1 MLQEFVRL
9 AVYVPVD
16 VQEILRTFREFD
28 FAGSVGTY
36 RAVAEISSGVET
48 FVPTAD
54 AAPTHGVAGSA
65 STVPS
70 ARLVTYIPAG
80 TPGEEL
86 DRLVDAIASVHPWEH
101 PLIELDRVSE
111 PVWKPSTSTAGDG
124 LSGPA
129 ACRSAGM
136 RARVL
141 MIRVCDSQEQRGTR
155 ACPGYAGRARPAQG
169 R

>member
-16 VQEILRTFREFD
+16 EGSQDADLTAVSAVQEILRTFREFD

-80 TPGEEL
+80 TPEEEL
-86 DRLVDAIASVHPWEH
+86 DGLVDAIASVHPWEH
-101 PLIELDRVSE
+101 PLIELDRVSLWM
-111 PVWKPSTSTAGDG
+111 PPAG
-124 LSGPA
+124 
-129 ACRSAGM
+129 
-136 RARVL
+136 
-141 MIRVCDSQEQRGTR
+141 
-155 ACPGYAGRARPAQG
+155 
-169 R
+169 

>member
-16 VQEILRTFREFD
+16 EGSQDADLTAVSAVQEILRTFREFD
-28 FAGSVGTY
+28 FAGSVGAY
-36 RAVAEISSGVET
+36 RAVAEISSGMET

-70 ARLVTYIPAG
+70 ARLVTYIPAD

-86 DRLVDAIASVHPWEH
+86 DRLVDAVASVHPWEH
-101 PLIELDRVSE
+101 PVIELDRVSLWM
-111 PVWKPSTSTAGDG
+111 P
-124 LSGPA
+124 
-129 ACRSAGM
+129 
-136 RARVL
+136 
-141 MIRVCDSQEQRGTR
+141 
-155 ACPGYAGRARPAQG
+155 PGG
-169 R
+169 

>member
-16 VQEILRTFREFD
+16 EGSQDADLTAVSAVQEILRTFREFD

-54 AAPTHGVAGSA
+54 AAPTHGVAGSV

-101 PLIELDRVSE
+101 PLIELDRVSLWM
-111 PVWKPSTSTAGDG
+111 PPAG
-124 LSGPA
+124 
-129 ACRSAGM
+129 
-136 RARVL
+136 
-141 MIRVCDSQEQRGTR
+141 
-155 ACPGYAGRARPAQG
+155 
-169 R
+169 

>member
-16 VQEILRTFREFD
+16 EGTQDAGLTAVSAVRDTLRTFREFD
-28 FAGSVGTY
+28 FAGSVGAY
-36 RAVAEISSGVET
+36 RAVAEISSGVEA

-54 AAPTHGVAGSA
+54 ATPTHGVAGIA
-65 STVPS
+65 SNVPS

-101 PLIELDRVSE
+101 PMIELDRVSLWM
-111 PVWKPSTSTAGDG
+111 PPAG
-124 LSGPA
+124 
-129 ACRSAGM
+129 
-136 RARVL
+136 
-141 MIRVCDSQEQRGTR
+141 
-155 ACPGYAGRARPAQG
+155 
-169 R
+169 

>member
-16 VQEILRTFREFD
+16 EGSQDADLTAVSAVQEILRTFREFD
-28 FAGSVGTY
+28 FAGSVGAY
-36 RAVAEISSGVET
+36 RAVAEISSGAET

-70 ARLVTYIPAG
+70 ARLVTYIPAD

-86 DRLVDAIASVHPWEH
+86 DRLVDAVASVHPWEH
-101 PLIELDRVSE
+101 PVIELDRVSLWM
-111 PVWKPSTSTAGDG
+111 P
-124 LSGPA
+124 
-129 ACRSAGM
+129 
-136 RARVL
+136 
-141 MIRVCDSQEQRGTR
+141 
-155 ACPGYAGRARPAQG
+155 PGG
-169 R
+169 

>member
-16 VQEILRTFREFD
+16 EGSQDADLTAVSAVQEILRTFREFD

-70 ARLVTYIPAG
+70 ARLVTYIPAD

-86 DRLVDAIASVHPWEH
+86 DRLVDAVASVHPWEH
-101 PLIELDRVSE
+101 PVIELDRVSLWM
-111 PVWKPSTSTAGDG
+111 P
-124 LSGPA
+124 
-129 ACRSAGM
+129 
-136 RARVL
+136 
-141 MIRVCDSQEQRGTR
+141 
-155 ACPGYAGRARPAQG
+155 PGG
-169 R
+169 

>member
-16 VQEILRTFREFD
+16 EGTQDAGLTAVSAVQEILRTFREFD
-28 FAGSVGTY
+28 FAGSVGAY
-36 RAVAEISSGVET
+36 KAVAELSSGMET

-54 AAPTHGVAGSA
+54 AAPTYGVADSA

-80 TPGEEL
+80 TPGEEV

-101 PLIELDRVSE
+101 PLIELDRVSLWM
-111 PVWKPSTSTAGDG
+111 PPAG
-124 LSGPA
+124 
-129 ACRSAGM
+129 
-136 RARVL
+136 
-141 MIRVCDSQEQRGTR
+141 
-155 ACPGYAGRARPAQG
+155 
-169 R
+169 

>member
-16 VQEILRTFREFD
+16 EGGQDAGLTAVSAVQEILRTFREFD

-36 RAVAEISSGVET
+36 KAVAEISSGVET

-54 AAPTHGVAGSA
+54 AAPTHGVAGIA
-65 STVPS
+65 SNVPS

-101 PLIELDRVSE
+101 PVIELDRVSLWMP
-111 PVWKPSTSTAGDG
+111 PVG
-124 LSGPA
+124 
-129 ACRSAGM
+129 
-136 RARVL
+136 
-141 MIRVCDSQEQRGTR
+141 
-155 ACPGYAGRARPAQG
+155 
-169 R
+169 

>member
-16 VQEILRTFREFD
+16 EGTQDADLTAVSAVAEILRTFRESG
-28 FAGSVGTY
+28 FAGSVGAY
-36 RAVAEISSGVET
+36 KAVAEISSGVET

-54 AAPTHGVAGSA
+54 AAPTHGVADIA

-86 DRLVDAIASVHPWEH
+86 DRLVGAVADVHPSEH
-101 PLIELDRVSE
+101 PLIELDRVSLWM
-111 PVWKPSTSTAGDG
+111 PPAG
-124 LSGPA
+124 
-129 ACRSAGM
+129 
-136 RARVL
+136 
-141 MIRVCDSQEQRGTR
+141 
-155 ACPGYAGRARPAQG
+155 
-169 R
+169 

>member
-16 VQEILRTFREFD
+16 EGSQHEALTAVSAVREILRTFREFD
-28 FAGSVGTY
+28 FAGGVGTY
-36 RAVAEISSGVET
+36 KAVAEISSGVET

-54 AAPTHGVAGSA
+54 AVPAHGAAGIA

-86 DRLVDAIASVHPWEH
+86 DRLVDAVASVHPWEH
-101 PLIELDRVSE
+101 PVIELDRVSLWM
-111 PVWKPSTSTAGDG
+111 PPAG
-124 LSGPA
+124 
-129 ACRSAGM
+129 
-136 RARVL
+136 
-141 MIRVCDSQEQRGTR
+141 
-155 ACPGYAGRARPAQG
+155 
-169 R
+169 

>member
-16 VQEILRTFREFD
+16 EGTPDAGLTAVSAVQEILRTFREFD
-28 FAGSVGTY
+28 IAGSVGAY
-36 RAVAEISSGVET
+36 KAVAELSSGMET

-54 AAPTHGVAGSA
+54 ATPTHGVADTA

-101 PLIELDRVSE
+101 PVIELDRVSLWM
-111 PVWKPSTSTAGDG
+111 PPAG
-124 LSGPA
+124 
-129 ACRSAGM
+129 
-136 RARVL
+136 
-141 MIRVCDSQEQRGTR
+141 
-155 ACPGYAGRARPAQG
+155 
-169 R
+169 

>member
-16 VQEILRTFREFD
+16 EGTQDAGLTAVAAVQEILRTFRECD
-28 FAGSVGTY
+28 FAGSVGAY
-36 RAVAEISSGVET
+36 RAVAEISSGMET

-54 AAPTHGVAGSA
+54 AAPTHGVADSA

-70 ARLVTYIPAG
+70 ARLVTYMPAG

-101 PLIELDRVSE
+101 PVIELDRVSLWM
-111 PVWKPSTSTAGDG
+111 PPAG
-124 LSGPA
+124 
-129 ACRSAGM
+129 
-136 RARVL
+136 
-141 MIRVCDSQEQRGTR
+141 
-155 ACPGYAGRARPAQG
+155 
-169 R
+169 

>member
-16 VQEILRTFREFD
+16 EGSQDADLTAVSAVQEILRTFREFD

-101 PLIELDRVSE
+101 PLIELDRVLTVDASRGLNAE
-111 PVWKPSTSTAGDG
+111 PGLASTYS
-124 LSGPA
+124 SRSKGPA
-129 ACRSAGM
+129 CS
-136 RARVL
+136 RA
-141 MIRVCDSQEQRGTR
+141 
-155 ACPGYAGRARPAQG
+155 AR
-169 R
+169 

>member
-16 VQEILRTFREFD
+16 EGSQDADLTAVSAVQEILRTFREFD

-65 STVPS
+65 STDPS

-80 TPGEEL
+80 RERNSTGWSTPS
-86 DRLVDAIASVHPWEH
+86 RPF
-101 PLIELDRVSE
+101 
-111 PVWKPSTSTAGDG
+111 T
-124 LSGPA
+124 
-129 ACRSAGM
+129 
-136 RARVL
+136 
-141 MIRVCDSQEQRGTR
+141 RGNTR
-155 ACPGYAGRARPAQG
+155 
-169 R
+169 

>member
-16 VQEILRTFREFD
+16 EGTQDAGLTAVSAVQEILRTFRECD
-28 FAGSVGTY
+28 FAGSVGAY
-36 RAVAEISSGVET
+36 RAVAEISSGMET

-54 AAPTHGVAGSA
+54 AAPTHGVADSA

-70 ARLVTYIPAG
+70 ARLVTYMPAG

-101 PLIELDRVSE
+101 PVIELDRVSLWM
-111 PVWKPSTSTAGDG
+111 PPAG
-124 LSGPA
+124 
-129 ACRSAGM
+129 
-136 RARVL
+136 
-141 MIRVCDSQEQRGTR
+141 
-155 ACPGYAGRARPAQG
+155 
-169 R
+169 

>member
-16 VQEILRTFREFD
+16 EGTPDAGLTAVSAVQEILRTFREFD
-28 FAGSVGTY
+28 FAGSVGAY
-36 RAVAEISSGVET
+36 KAVAELSSGMET

-54 AAPTHGVAGSA
+54 AAPTHGVADSA

-101 PLIELDRVSE
+101 PVIELDRVSLWM
-111 PVWKPSTSTAGDG
+111 PPAG
-124 LSGPA
+124 
-129 ACRSAGM
+129 
-136 RARVL
+136 
-141 MIRVCDSQEQRGTR
+141 
-155 ACPGYAGRARPAQG
+155 
-169 R
+169 

>member
-16 VQEILRTFREFD
+16 EGTQDADLTAVPAVQEILRTFRDFD

-36 RAVAEISSGVET
+36 KAVAEISSGMET

-54 AAPTHGVAGSA
+54 AAPTHGVADIA

-101 PLIELDRVSE
+101 PVIELDRVSLWM
-111 PVWKPSTSTAGDG
+111 P
-124 LSGPA
+124 L
-129 ACRSAGM
+129 
-136 RARVL
+136 AR
-141 MIRVCDSQEQRGTR
+141 
-155 ACPGYAGRARPAQG
+155 
-169 R
+169 

>member
-16 VQEILRTFREFD
+16 DGTQDAGLTAVSAVQEILRTFRAFD

-36 RAVAEISSGVET
+36 KAVAEISSGMET

-54 AAPTHGVAGSA
+54 AAPTHGVAGIA
-65 STVPS
+65 STVPA

-101 PLIELDRVSE
+101 PVIELDRVSLWM
-111 PVWKPSTSTAGDG
+111 P
-124 LSGPA
+124 L
-129 ACRSAGM
+129 
-136 RARVL
+136 AR
-141 MIRVCDSQEQRGTR
+141 
-155 ACPGYAGRARPAQG
+155 
-169 R
+169 

>member
-1 MLQEFVRL
+1 MRQEFVRL

-16 VQEILRTFREFD
+16 EGTQDAGLTAVSAVQDILRTFREFD

-36 RAVAEISSGVET
+36 KAVAEISSGMET

-54 AAPTHGVAGSA
+54 AAPTHGVADIA

-101 PLIELDRVSE
+101 PVIELDRVSLWM
-111 PVWKPSTSTAGDG
+111 P
-124 LSGPA
+124 L
-129 ACRSAGM
+129 
-136 RARVL
+136 AR
-141 MIRVCDSQEQRGTR
+141 
-155 ACPGYAGRARPAQG
+155 
-169 R
+169 

>member
-16 VQEILRTFREFD
+16 EGSQDADLTAVSAVQEILRTFRGFD

-101 PLIELDRVSE
+101 PLIELDRVSLWM
-111 PVWKPSTSTAGDG
+111 PPAG
-124 LSGPA
+124 
-129 ACRSAGM
+129 
-136 RARVL
+136 
-141 MIRVCDSQEQRGTR
+141 
-155 ACPGYAGRARPAQG
+155 
-169 R
+169 